1 MLPWNHRLEVSQC
14 YLKTPG
20 WRWLHVTCRPQAG
33 GVSML
38 PWDPRLEMSPC
49 YLKTPGWRCLNP
61 RLEVTPCYLKI
72 PGWRWLRVTFRPQ
85 AWGVKMLPWDPR
97 LGVSQYYL
105 ETPGWRCL
113 NVTFRPQAGGVSR
126 RLNITWNKSTIIGC
140 YQYKFKFYINQ
151 SVLRKF
157 KWAT

>member
-1 MLPWNHRLEVSQC
+1 
-14 YLKTPG
+14 
-20 WRWLHVTCRPQAG
+20 
-33 GVSML
+33 
-38 PWDPRLEMSPC
+38 MSPC
-49 YLKTPGWRCLNP
+49 YLETTGWRCLNVTLRPQAEGDSMLPVDP
-61 RLEVTPCYLKI
+61 RLEVSPC
-72 PGWRWLRVTFRPQ
+72 
-85 AWGVKMLPWDPR
+85 
-97 LGVSQYYL
+97 YL

-113 NVTFRPQAGGVSR
+113 HVTLRPQAGGVSIPGWRWLHVTLRSQAGDDSVLPLDPRLEVSKCYLETPGWSCFNVTLRPQAGGVSR